1 MAAGRHARIIT
12 SSNPSADTSSPE
24 TLQVVLRSRTPC
36 TVGLSSDL
44 ALTCRNQA
52 AAGKKEIW
60 QWTRNRDRLEDH
72 SFPPPR
78 RLHRA
83 ARSSKSRLR
92 VRRKAERARAPCSG
106 NYERTFSNKKNPL
119 STARFLSGRGKEWL
133 TYLALDTGNT
143 FRAVCGP
150 AEGQRP

>member
-1 MAAGRHARIIT
+1 M
-12 SSNPSADTSSPE
+12 
-24 TLQVVLRSRTPC
+24 
-36 TVGLSSDL
+36 

-60 QWTRNRDRLEDH
+60 QWTRNRDRLEYH

-83 ARSSKSRLR
+83 VRSSKSRLR

-150 AEGQRP
+150 ADVLSPLLRRFTFSGRRGGGFMFSQGRGRGGGLSIWATFRCFKKLVFP